1 MSAKGRPAPTD
12 GGWEVRRRL
21 LQRAVALPR
30 ATQAH
35 PLGKDVVKV
44 SGKVFVFLGSEDDL
58 EPGIGVKLPT
68 SHGSALRLSGTRPGG
83 HGLGRH
89 HWITIPIRS
98 QVSESQLFS
107 WVIESYRAVAPATA
121 RRLLNAADAQ

>member
-1 MSAKGRPAPTD
+1 M
-12 GGWEVRRRL
+12 
-21 LQRAVALPR
+21 
-30 ATQAH
+30 
-35 PLGKDVVKV
+35 KV

-68 SHGSALRLSGTRPGG
+68 SHGSALRLSGARPGG

-98 QVSESQLFS
+98 QVSEPAVLMG
-107 WVIESYRAVAPATA
+107 YRELSGGGPGDGEATA
-121 RRLLNAADAQ
+121 